1 MMADYSSIAR
11 LQKCSRV
18 FGSGEN
24 AITALQETDLEIF
37 ESELLLILGP
47 SGSGKTTLLS
57 LLGCVLYPTSGIVC
71 IDSICTKEL
80 NQKQLA
86 DVRLHKIGF
95 VFQNYNLIAPL
106 TALENVMFPL
116 RLLKLS
122 RAACRERA
130 ESIIDALGMSKRK
143 NSLPRQ
149 LSGGEQQ
156 RIAIARALVTQPAIV
171 LCDEPTASLDVRSA
185 EVVMKELRNLTKQKH
200 AVIVV
205 THDNRLISY
214 ADKIKHIEDGFVTDG
229 GAHS

>member
-1 MMADYSSIAR
+1 MVPKRHVAQ
-11 LQKCSRV
+11 LQKCSRI

-24 AITALQETDLEIF
+24 TITALHETDLDIY
-37 ESELLLILGP
+37 ESEFLLLLGP

-57 LLGCVLYPTSGIVC
+57 LLGCVLYPTSGSVC
-71 IDSICTKEL
+71 IDSICTKDL
-80 NQKQLA
+80 NQKQLS

-106 TALENVMFPL
+106 TAIENVMFPL

-122 RAACRERA
+122 RTVCLERA
-130 ESIIDALGMSKRK
+130 EAIINSLGMAKRK

-185 EVVMKELRNLTKQKH
+185 EVVMNELRNLTKHKQ

-214 ADKIKHIEDGFVTDG
+214 ADRIKHIENGIVTDDG
-229 GAHS
+229 RTD

>member
-1 MMADYSSIAR
+1 
-11 LQKCSRV
+11 
-18 FGSGEN
+18 
-24 AITALQETDLEIF
+24 
-37 ESELLLILGP
+37 
-47 SGSGKTTLLS
+47 
-57 LLGCVLYPTSGIVC
+57 
-71 IDSICTKEL
+71 L

>member
-1 MMADYSSIAR
+1 VPYRTVAQLR
-11 LQKCSRV
+11 KCSRV

-24 AITALQETDLEIF
+24 AITALNDTDLDIY
-37 ESELLLILGP
+37 ESEFLLLLGP

-57 LLGCVLYPTSGIVC
+57 LLGCVLYPTSGSVC
-71 IDSICTKEL
+71 IDSICTKDL
-80 NQKQLA
+80 DQKQLS

-106 TALENVMFPL
+106 TAIENVMFPL
-116 RLLKLS
+116 RLLKFS
-122 RAACRERA
+122 RTECFEQA
-130 ESIIDALGMSKRK
+130 ETIINSLGMGKRK
-143 NSLPRQ
+143 NSLARQ

-156 RIAIARALVTQPAIV
+156 RIAIARALVTHPAIV

-185 EVVMKELRNLTKQKH
+185 EIVMKELRNLTKQKQ

-214 ADKIKHIEDGFVTDG
+214 ADRVKHIENGIVTDDG
-229 GAHS
+229 RTD

>member
-1 MMADYSSIAR
+1 MVSDRSVAQ
-11 LQKCSRV
+11 LQRCSRI
-18 FGSGEN
+18 FGSGEY
-24 AITALQETDLEIF
+24 AITALHETDLDIY
-37 ESELLLILGP
+37 ESEFLLLLGP

-57 LLGCVLYPTSGIVC
+57 LLGCVLYPTSGSVC
-71 IDSICTKEL
+71 IDSICTKDL
-80 NQKQLA
+80 NQKQLSN
-86 DVRLHKIGF
+86 VRLHKIGF

-106 TALENVMFPL
+106 TAIENVMFPL
-116 RLLKLS
+116 SLLKLS
-122 RAACRERA
+122 RNTCRERA
-130 ESIIDALGMSKRK
+130 EKIIDSLGMSKRK

-185 EVVMKELRNLTKQKH
+185 GIVMTELRNLTKHKQ

-214 ADKIKHIEDGFVTDG
+214 ADRVKHIENGIVSDDGRTD
-229 GAHS
+229 